1 MFIVWFCK
9 TLFMKVLVKNFL
21 FCFLLCSGLV
31 LAQAAP
37 ASKPSKFGQD
47 QSLMALTRYFG
58 QADLIHKEV
67 WWVLSAEK
75 KPVGKSPFGKVE
87 RALISFAH
95 ESHLSNVKL
104 SNKSLFRCDR
114 YVVTRHHSSPFAF
127 PQNFEIFEKCSNKS
141 NAKKIADVNFI
152 KATEFGVIFYPEN
165 LEEVLGL
172 GPTILNKKIE
182 CQIRVNSAEVI
193 SSMLCQNWSQDRSED
208 VAKKNMQ
215 VNGAEN
221 VQMVRI
227 DTYEYQ
233 KNGKDLIR
241 LRGKIFQNLAE
252 IRKIDV
258 LVPQVGKIQVTETEL
273 YQAEKVSPPEL
284 APGKNITNPKVV
296 EKLSG
301 RIPKPL
307 PTAAPVVAPGIEAV
321 PVSPQAH
328 IPEAPAEVPVPP
340 EAVNEA
346 NPDPANS
353 APPTNP
359 ADEGWPEGEPREM
372 NIPPEVN
379 PTPQQG
385 EEPHGR

>member
-1 MFIVWFCK
+1 
-9 TLFMKVLVKNFL
+9 MKVLVKKCL
-21 FCFLLCSGLV
+21 FCVLLCSGLG
-31 LAQAAP
+31 LAHAAQSSRP
-37 ASKPSKFGQD
+37 AQD
-47 QSLMALTRYFG
+47 LSLMALTRYFG

-87 RALISFAH
+87 RALISFAN

-127 PQNFEIFEKCSNKS
+127 PQTFEIFEKCSNKS
-141 NAKKIADVNFI
+141 IAKKMADVNFT
-152 KATEFGVIFYPEN
+152 KATELGVIFYPEN

-208 VAKKNMQ
+208 VAMKNMQ
-215 VNGAEN
+215 MNGSEN

-227 DTYEYQ
+227 ETYDYQ

-258 LVPQVGKIQVTETEL
+258 LVPQVGKIEVTETEL
-273 YQAEKVSPPEL
+273 YRAEKVSAPEL

-296 EKLSG
+296 EKLG
-301 RIPKPL
+301 ERIPKTL
-307 PTAAPVVAPGIEAV
+307 PTVAPVVAPGIEAL
-321 PVSPQAH
+321 PVSPHAH
-328 IPEAPAEVPVPP
+328 ISEGNPD
-340 EAVNEA
+340 
-346 NPDPANS
+346 PDPANS

-372 NIPPEVN
+372 NIPPDVN

-385 EEPHGR
+385 EPHGR